1 MFIPNPLPP
10 SSDIAAY
17 LSELENTNIHSLQ
30 DIVDYNIANVGTEGG
45 LPGIHPALGSGQDG
59 FLASL
64 NTSGIMAETYY
75 QSLAFCQRST
85 REDGIN
91 AALNYFGNGT
101 KLNALLVPPD
111 VG

>member
-1 MFIPNPLPP
+1 
-10 SSDIAAY
+10 
-17 LSELENTNIHSLQ
+17 
-30 DIVDYNIANVGTEGG
+30 
-45 LPGIHPALGSGQDG
+45 
-59 FLASL
+59 
-64 NTSGIMAETYY
+64 MAETYY